1 MELIEP
7 MDKERFAKMNEFGD
21 TWEDAPVR
29 TRVPNWG
36 LCHLKNG
43 KNRTIC

>member
-1 MELIEP
+1 MI
-7 MDKERFAKMNEFGD
+7 KERSAKMEELGD

-29 TRVPNWG
+29 TRFLLGFLFFKKW
-36 LCHLKNG
+36 

>member
-1 MELIEP
+1 MI
-7 MDKERFAKMNEFGD
+7 KERSAKMDELGD

-29 TRVPNWG
+29 TRFLPLGVFLSFKNW
-36 LCHLKNG
+36 